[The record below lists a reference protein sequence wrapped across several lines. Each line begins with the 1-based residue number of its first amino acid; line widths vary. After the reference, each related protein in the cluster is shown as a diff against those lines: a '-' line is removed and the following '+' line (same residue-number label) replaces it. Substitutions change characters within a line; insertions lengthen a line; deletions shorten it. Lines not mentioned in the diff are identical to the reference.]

1 MSDPGFRIEVT
12 EEQNSVAVDVP
23 RLVET
28 ARRVLDAEGVPFG
41 AFVGV
46 RLVEPEVISEL
57 NESYMG
63 RSGPTDV
70 LSFPIDGPDLS
81 GRARSPG
88 APPSVA
94 GPTIIGD
101 LVICPKVA
109 EENARSAGH
118 DVSAELD
125 LLVVH
130 GLLHLLGWSHDH
142 DDDTDLMRRR
152 ERELLG
158 EAI

>member
-1 MSDPGFRIEVT
+1 MSDPSFLIEVT
-12 EEQNSVAVDVP
+12 EEQRSVAVDVP
-23 RLVET
+23 RLIGT
-28 ARRVLDAEGVPFG
+28 ACRVLSAEGVPFG

-57 NESYMG
+57 NESYTG
-63 RSGPTDV
+63 RRGPTDV
-70 LSFPIDGPDLS
+70 LSFPIDGPELL
-81 GRARSPG
+81 RS
-88 APPSVA
+88 APPDGTPAIV
-94 GPTIIGD
+94 GD

-130 GLLHLLGWSHDH
+130 GLLHLLGWSHD
-142 DDDTDLMRRR
+142 DDEENDLMRRR

-158 EAI
+158 EGT